1 MLCYSKGQY
10 QSIFLSHF
18 LSNDN
23 KNFIHRQESVRF
35 AATRGWYYIYP
46 NNIFQIIPHLRTAYL
61 GNIFPLSQHDDLNGE
76 ENCKFQLLVKYTCTL
91 LSSRRYFELVIGR
104 LKTFSNVNLY
114 IPWYLNKMRIAICK
128 YADGQMQWNRLI
140 ISGSVRK

>member
-1 MLCYSKGQY
+1 MLRYSKGQY
-10 QSIFLSHF
+10 QSNFLSHF

-46 NNIFQIIPHLRTAYL
+46 NNIFQIIPRLRTAYL
-61 GNIFPLSQHDDLNGE
+61 EKYIPPLSTWWSEHYGE
-76 ENCKFQLLVKYTCTL
+76 QNCKFQLLVKYTCTL

-114 IPWYLNKMRIAICK
+114 IPWYQWYQ
-128 YADGQMQWNRLI
+128 YADCQMQWNRLI